1 MKHTTIYNA
10 KSEPGDIFRPWFLWG
25 DGPDIW
31 AAVQADNG
39 ENAIVCARCLHDE
52 LLGASASEPFELRR
66 EAETRPVLVWAGS
79 EPRAAL
85 LDVDVQPAMCGPW
98 PVASGLTTSGRPG
111 WKGPSKGVG
120 GDVALDFTRAL
131 NGMAKG
137 AARRGIP
144 GGSVPGYDVAAVWA
158 IRWRFPG
165 ADLRPA
171 CTEVYGVQ
179 YGPGLAV
186 FAGDKQNAP
195 MVGFLAAPSDDGP
208 RPWQRYGR
216 AEP

>member
-85 LDVDVQPAMCGPW
+85 LDVDVQQIAELALPALERACRLLPRGELATITRELLEGATLVGPAGAVLLFGQQIGPNVVDTFDSAFRGRTIDTW
-98 PVASGLTTSGRPG
+98 RLLWFALRTHYPDLFGL
-111 WKGPSKGVG
+111 
-120 GDVALDFTRAL
+120 L
-131 NGMAKG
+131 
-137 AARRGIP
+137 AAR
-144 GGSVPGYDVAAVWA
+144 GGTAKATAS
-158 IRWRFPG
+158 
-165 ADLRPA
+165 
-171 CTEVYGVQ
+171 
-179 YGPGLAV
+179 
-186 FAGDKQNAP
+186 
-195 MVGFLAAPSDDGP
+195 PS
-208 RPWQRYGR
+208 
-216 AEP
+216 AE